1 MLKLYRFLKPHLH
14 FAIAAIVLVIAQSL
28 TTLMLPRL
36 MASIVDYGIVQKNTE
51 FIFYQ
56 GIRML
61 VVTLVGGLCAV
72 AGSFASAKA
81 GSLFGRDLRLAVFS
95 TIQHYSMDDFDKM
108 GASTLITRSS
118 NDTGQVQGF
127 VQMSMHM
134 LARAPIMMGVSLIFA
149 ISLNRELALVFLV
162 SLPVLVTVFV
172 LITKFGLPLFK
183 QMQEK
188 TDALNLI
195 LRESLS
201 GIRVIRAFTREEPE
215 SKRFDR
221 ANVDLTQTS
230 LKAQRLMMILMPIM
244 DLVMNLTTIAIMV
257 FAAPLIAGRKLEIGS
272 LMAFIQYAGHVLFS
286 LMVLSSLFVSLPR
299 AQISA
304 NRINELFALGSP
316 TTAETKEAQ
325 RGQRHVPLTPS
336 TYGQLEISKLS
347 FRYPGASELAL
358 KNLDIAFKS
367 GKINAIIGGTG
378 SGKTSLLNLLL
389 RFYEPEAGTISLNGS
404 DIAPLSEQELR
415 QYFAYVPQKAG
426 LLSGSLRENLYVGRA
441 EASDEELWRALEV
454 AQAKA
459 FVQALPEG
467 IDSDLAQSG
476 RNLSGGQKQRIAIAR
491 ALVRDAQFYLFD
503 DSFSALDFATDAA
516 LRRAL
521 SQELQLRAQKT
532 GRPATVII
540 VAQRI
545 NTIVHADHIVVLDRG
560 SVVGQGRHEELLAG
574 CPIYREIVDS
584 QFDISEAEVLL

>member
-1 MLKLYRFLKPHLH
+1 
-14 FAIAAIVLVIAQSL
+14 
-28 TTLMLPRL
+28 MLPRL

-325 RGQRHVPLTPS
+325 RSQRHVPLTPS